1 MKTLPGT
8 HEEQVQVGPA
18 TEVVHIQKEK
28 NCIYEITDH
37 HPGLPIGWSLDSILN
52 HLGLRLYYSTDF
64 LLNAQYK

>member
-1 MKTLPGT
+1 MKTLPAT

-18 TEVVHIQKEK
+18 TEVVHIQKE
-28 NCIYEITDH
+28 NCIYEMTDH

-52 HLGLRLYYSTDF
+52 HLVLRLYYSTNF